1 MTLNYRKTE
10 LPMQLREASVV
21 PATVNE
27 ELRTVDIVFTT
38 GAAVRRYDWWDDEVY
53 EESLS
58 LDTGHVRM
66 ERMRSGNAPVLRDHK
81 NSVDY
86 QDGIVVTASVDGKE
100 GRATIRLDGG
110 DEQADRIWR
119 KIANGIIRNISVG
132 YTVYKYEITREEGK
146 LPVYRAIDWEPMEVS
161 LVAVPADFGASIRDG
176 GKSAPVEVVD
186 LARCAEGEE
195 EGSMTTKTGQQAQE
209 RNAPVDDKNNVNPV
223 TQVDVDQVRTQS
235 VADERKR
242 VADIYAIAERHADL
256 GEDFA
261 RKHID
266 AGTEIDKV
274 RDAALEAL
282 SRQDEGTEVHT
293 SIKLGESHDEPA
305 KVRAALIN
313 ALGNSMAPDVVKIE
327 GMGEKY
333 RGYTPLAI
341 AEECMT
347 LQGKKTENRN
357 RDNMARAAL
366 HSTSDFPLLLADT
379 ANMVLQQAYRLAEP
393 SYRRIAARKSFND
406 FRPHSFLTAG
416 DFPALE
422 KLSESGEV
430 KAGTISENKETVSLD
445 TYAKKI
451 GVTRQMLIN
460 DHLGAFANFP
470 VMAAR
475 RIAAQENAIVYAI
488 LALNSGA
495 GPTMSDS
502 KAMFHADHG
511 NKATTGTVIDIAN
524 LGKARAAMRKQ
535 TSLDGLKLNLSAK
548 ILLCGPDKE
557 TEAEQIM
564 ASILA
569 AESGKVNPFSGKMTV
584 VSDAEVAGNKWYTLA
599 EPSEAETICYGYLNG
614 REGPMMAAREGW
626 DFDGAEFRVIH
637 DFGAG
642 ATDYRGGY
650 YNAGA

>member
-1 MTLNYRKTE
+1 MTLQHRKTE
-10 LPMQLREASVV
+10 LPMQLREASIV

-38 GAAVRRYDWWDDEVY
+38 GAAIRRYDWWDDEVY

-66 ERMRSGNAPVLRDHK
+66 ERMQSGNAPVLRDHK
-81 NSVDY
+81 NSVDF

-110 DEQADRIWR
+110 DEQSDRIWR

-176 GKSAPVEVVD
+176 GKSALVEVVD

-195 EGSMTTKTGQQAQE
+195 EGNMTMKTGQQAQE
-209 RNAPVDDKNNVNPV
+209 RNAPADDKNTINPV
-223 TQVDVDQVRTQS
+223 NQVDVDLVRTQS
-235 VADERKR
+235 VTDERKR
-242 VADIYAIAERHADL
+242 VSDIYAIAERHADL
-256 GEDFA
+256 GDDFA

-266 AGTEIDKV
+266 AGTSIDQV
-274 RDAALEAL
+274 RDAALESL
-282 SRQDEGTEVHT
+282 SNKDETTEVRT
-293 SIKLGESHDEPA
+293 SVKLGESHEEPA

-347 LQGKKTENRN
+347 MQGKKPESRN
-357 RDNMARAAL
+357 RDYMARAAL

-393 SYRRIAARKSFND
+393 TYRRIAARKNFND

-422 KLSESGEV
+422 KLKESGEV

-470 VMAAR
+470 TMAAR
-475 RIAAQENAIVYAI
+475 RIAAQENAILYGI

-495 GPTMSDS
+495 GPKMSDG
-502 KAMFHADHG
+502 KNMFHGDHG
-511 NKATTGTVIDIAN
+511 NLGTAAAISVAS
-524 LGKARAAMRKQ
+524 LGLARARLRKQ
-535 TSLDGLKLNLSAK
+535 SSLDGLKLNLTAK

-569 AESGKVNPFSGKMTV
+569 AESGKVNPFSGKLTV
-584 VSDAEVAGNKWYTLA
+584 VSDAEVAGTKWYTLA
-599 EPSEAETICYGYLNG
+599 EPGEAETLCYGYLNG

-637 DFGAG
+637 DFAAG
-642 ATDYRGGY
+642 ATDYRGGD
-650 YNAGA
+650 YNPGS